1 MLDRLKEIE
10 KDFIEHGHTEKE
22 YPIDKDEYIAY
33 ILGDTSGITKIRTE
47 ITMMEK
53 RNELKILTK
62 FNERLGYMESI
73 TLKKEP
79 HEDA

>member
-22 YPIDKDEYIAY
+22 YTIDKDEYIAY
-33 ILGDTSGITKIRTE
+33 ILGDTSGITKMRTE

-53 RNELKILTK
+53 RNDLKILTK

-73 TLKKEP
+73 TLKKEK